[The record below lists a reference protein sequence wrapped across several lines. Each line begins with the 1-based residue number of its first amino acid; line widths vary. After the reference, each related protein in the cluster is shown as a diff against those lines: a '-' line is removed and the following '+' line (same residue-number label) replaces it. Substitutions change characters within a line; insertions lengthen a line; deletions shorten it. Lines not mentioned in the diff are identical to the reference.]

1 MFRGYRLSLLLL
13 DRLVFSLLLR
23 RLFLRCLRR
32 FIAHSLS
39 LARKR
44 VCRGGY
50 SVLCRRTSFFK
61 SAPIVRF
68 DWTSGVAR
76 STFDVLMA
84 QTSAVVIASANNLS
98 VKYGHQ
104 VVLDGATIAFME
116 GEHIGLVGR
125 NGSGKSTFLQIAA
138 GVAHP
143 DSGEFSCRRDL
154 VTGYMPQISGLDDA
168 ATVHANILSGA
179 QRILDLIA
187 EYERVPGD
195 SPLSATLL
203 DQIGEADGWNLEHR
217 IKSLITNLHAPE
229 SDRVVGTLSGGEK
242 RRVALCRAL
251 IARPDFLIL
260 DEPTNHLDTG
270 SIEWLEDF
278 LARYAGTCLFVTHD
292 RYFLDRVATRIVELS
307 RGQFISYDGNYTD
320 YLLARV
326 QRQAVEEMQEHKRQK
341 FLKRELQWVRK
352 APRARRTKSVDR
364 VERYFEMAAQEAPET
379 EIDVELIIPT
389 PPKLA
394 NRIIELTDVSVE
406 LGGRTLFQNVNLN
419 LVAGERLGVV
429 GRNGLGKTSLLKVI
443 LQELPAASGGVEIGA
458 RTQIN
463 YVDQNRLLLDDA
475 KTVWEEVGSGGEHV
489 TLGEQSITLRAYLR
503 RFLFSEERIN
513 TKISQLSGGE
523 RSRVLLAKI
532 LKRGGNVLILDEP
545 TNDLDLGTLRLL
557 EEALVAFG
565 GCVIVVSHDR
575 YFLNRVCT
583 SILAFE
589 GEGRVAY
596 SVGNYDYYL
605 EKRSALS
612 SARDSNPAPAAVAAE
627 PKKSKQKPR
636 KLKWKE
642 EREWESMETNIL
654 AAENEVSD
662 LEATFSAPD
671 VYAKPRAEISDLET
685 QLKTAR
691 DKVAHLYARWHEL
704 ELLHGVRSIED

>member
-1 MFRGYRLSLLLL
+1 MA
-13 DRLVFSLLLR
+13 D
-23 RLFLRCLRR
+23 
-32 FIAHSLS
+32 
-39 LARKR
+39 
-44 VCRGGY
+44 
-50 SVLCRRTSFFK
+50 TS
-61 SAPIVRF
+61 SA
-68 DWTSGVAR
+68 
-76 STFDVLMA
+76 
-84 QTSAVVIASANNLS
+84 VIASANNLS
-98 VKYGHQ
+98 VKYGIH
-104 VVLDGATIAFME
+104 VVLDGATIAFTE

-125 NGSGKSTFLQIAA
+125 NGSGKSTFLSIAA
-138 GVAHP
+138 GVTQA
-143 DSGEFSCRRDL
+143 DSGEFTWRRDL
-154 VTGYMPQISGLDDA
+154 VTGYMPQVSGLDDA

-251 IARPDFLIL
+251 LARPDFLIL

-341 FLKRELQWVRK
+341 FLKRELQWVRR

-364 VERYFEMAAQEAPET
+364 VERYFEMAAQEAPEA
-379 EIDVELIIPT
+379 ELDVELIIPT

-394 NRIIELTDVSVE
+394 NRVIELREVSVE
-406 LGGRTLFQNVNLN
+406 LGGRTLFQDVNLN

-429 GRNGLGKTSLLKVI
+429 GRNGLGKSSLLKVI
-443 LQELPAASGGVEIGA
+443 LQELPVASGAVEIGA

-503 RFLFSEERIN
+503 RFLFSEDRIN

-532 LKRGGNVLILDEP
+532 LKRGGNVLMLDEP

-589 GEGRVAY
+589 GEGRVVY
-596 SVGNYDYYL
+596 RVGNYDYYL
-605 EKRSALS
+605 EKRGAVSP
-612 SARDSNPAPAAVAAE
+612 ARESTPVPAVVAGQR
-627 PKKSKQKPR
+627 KKSGKEKPR

-642 EREWESMETNIL
+642 EREWESMEANIL
-654 AAENEVSD
+654 AAEDEVLE
-662 LEATFSAPD
+662 LEATFAAPD
-671 VYAKPRAEISDLET
+671 FYAKPRAEIFDLET

-704 ELLHGVRSIED
+704 ELLQSVPSP

>member
-1 MFRGYRLSLLLL
+1 
-13 DRLVFSLLLR
+13 VA
-23 RLFLRCLRR
+23 
-32 FIAHSLS
+32 I
-39 LARKR
+39 
-44 VCRGGY
+44 
-50 SVLCRRTSFFK
+50 T
-61 SAPIVRF
+61 RF
-68 DWTSGVAR
+68 DWTAGVAR

-98 VKYGHQ
+98 VKYGTQ
-104 VVLDGATIAFME
+104 VVLDGATIAFTE

-138 GVAHP
+138 GVAQP
-143 DSGEFSCRRDL
+143 DSGEFSCRREL
-154 VTGYMPQISGLDDA
+154 VTGYMPQVSGLNDA

-203 DQIGEADGWNLEHR
+203 DRIGEADGWNLEHR

-251 IARPDFLIL
+251 LARPDFLIL

-320 YLLARV
+320 YLIARV

-364 VERYFEMAAQEAPET
+364 VERYFEMAAQEGPEA
-379 EIDVELIIPT
+379 ELDVELIIPT

-406 LGGRTLFQNVNLN
+406 LGGRTLFQHVNLN

-429 GRNGLGKTSLLKVI
+429 GHNGLGKTSLLKVI
-443 LQELPAASGGVEIGA
+443 LQELPAASGVVEIGA

-475 KTVWEEVGSGGEHV
+475 KTVWEEIGSGGENV

-532 LKRGGNVLILDEP
+532 LKRGGNVLMLDEP

-557 EEALVAFG
+557 EEALIAFG

-605 EKRSALS
+605 ERRSALS
-612 SARDSNPAPAAVAAE
+612 SARDSNPAPAEVTAE
-627 PKKSKQKPR
+627 PKKSKEKPR

-642 EREWESMETNIL
+642 EREWESMEANIL
-654 AAENEVSD
+654 AAETEVSD
-662 LEATFSAPD
+662 LEATFAAPD
-671 VYAKPRAEISDLET
+671 FYAKPRVEIFDLET

-704 ELLHGVRSIED
+704 ELLQGVCSDKKSGIISDPK

>member
-1 MFRGYRLSLLLL
+1 M
-13 DRLVFSLLLR
+13 
-23 RLFLRCLRR
+23 
-32 FIAHSLS
+32 AEN
-39 LARKR
+39 
-44 VCRGGY
+44 
-50 SVLCRRTSFFK
+50 
-61 SAPIVRF
+61 
-68 DWTSGVAR
+68 SGAI
-76 STFDVLMA
+76 
-84 QTSAVVIASANNLS
+84 IASANNLS
-98 VKYGHQ
+98 VKYGTQ
-104 VVLDGATIAFME
+104 VVLDGATIALTE
-116 GEHIGLVGR
+116 NEHIGLVGR

-138 GVAHP
+138 GVAHA
-143 DSGEFSCRRDL
+143 DSGEFTYRKDL
-154 VTGYMPQISGLDDA
+154 VTGYMPQVSGLDDA
-168 ATVHANILSGA
+168 ATVHANILGGA

-251 IARPDFLIL
+251 LARPDFLIL

-320 YLLARV
+320 YLLARA
-326 QRQAVEEMQEHKRQK
+326 QRIAVEEAQEHQRQK

-364 VERYFEMAAQEAPET
+364 VERYFEMAAQEGPEA
-379 EIDVELIIPT
+379 ELDVELIIPT

-394 NRIIELTDVSVE
+394 NRVIELKDVSLE

-419 LVAGERLGVV
+419 LVAGERLGIV
-429 GRNGLGKTSLLKVI
+429 GRNGLGKSSLLKVI
-443 LQELPAASGGVEIGA
+443 LQELPVASGEVEIGA
-458 RTQIN
+458 RTGIN
-463 YVDQNRLLLDDA
+463 YVDQNRLLLDDE

-503 RFLFSEERIN
+503 RFLFSEDRIN

-532 LKRGGNVLILDEP
+532 LKRGGNVLMLDEP

-589 GEGRVAY
+589 GEGRVVY
-596 SVGNYDYYL
+596 HVGNYDYYL
-605 EKRSALS
+605 ERRGALDVV
-612 SARDSNPAPAAVAAE
+612 RNSNPPPAATPE
-627 PKKSKQKPR
+627 QTKSKDKLR

-642 EREWESMETNIL
+642 EREWESMEANIL
-654 AAENEVSD
+654 SAENEVSD
-662 LEATFSAPD
+662 LQARFAEPD
-671 VYAKPRAEISDLET
+671 FYAKPRSEIFDLET

-691 DKVAHLYARWHEL
+691 DKVAHLYTRWQEL
-704 ELLHGVRSIED
+704 ELLQSVPSP

>member
-1 MFRGYRLSLLLL
+1 M
-13 DRLVFSLLLR
+13 
-23 RLFLRCLRR
+23 
-32 FIAHSLS
+32 
-39 LARKR
+39 
-44 VCRGGY
+44 
-50 SVLCRRTSFFK
+50 
-61 SAPIVRF
+61 
-68 DWTSGVAR
+68 R
-76 STFDVLMA
+76 STFEVPMA
-84 QTSAVVIASANNLS
+84 ETSAAVIASANNLS
-98 VKYGHQ
+98 VKYGAQ
-104 VVLDGATIAFME
+104 VVLDGATIAFTE

-138 GVAHP
+138 GVARA

-154 VTGYMPQISGLDDA
+154 VTGYMPQVSGLDDTT
-168 ATVHANILSGA
+168 TVHANILNGA

-203 DQIGEADGWNLEHR
+203 DQIIQADGWNLEHR

-229 SDRVVGTLSGGEK
+229 SDRIVGTLSGGEK

-251 IARPDFLIL
+251 LARPDFLIL

-341 FLKRELQWVRK
+341 FLKRELQWVRR

-364 VERYFEMAAQEAPET
+364 VERYFEMAAQEAPEA
-379 EIDVELIIPT
+379 ELDVELIIPT

-394 NRIIELTDVSVE
+394 NRVIELREVSVE
-406 LGGRTLFQNVNLN
+406 LGGRTLFQDVNLN

-429 GRNGLGKTSLLKVI
+429 GRNGLGKSSLLKVI
-443 LQELPAASGGVEIGA
+443 LQELPVASGAVEIGA

-503 RFLFSEERIN
+503 RFLFSEDRIN

-532 LKRGGNVLILDEP
+532 LKRGGNVLMLDEP

-589 GEGRVAY
+589 GEGRVVY
-596 SVGNYDYYL
+596 RVGNYDYYL
-605 EKRSALS
+605 EKRGAVSP
-612 SARDSNPAPAAVAAE
+612 ARESTPVPAVVAGQR
-627 PKKSKQKPR
+627 KKSGKEKPR

-642 EREWESMETNIL
+642 EREWESMEANIL
-654 AAENEVSD
+654 AAEDEVLE
-662 LEATFSAPD
+662 LEATFAAPD
-671 VYAKPRAEISDLET
+671 FYAKPRAEIFDLET

-704 ELLHGVRSIED
+704 ELLQSVPSP

>member
-1 MFRGYRLSLLLL
+1 M
-13 DRLVFSLLLR
+13 
-23 RLFLRCLRR
+23 
-32 FIAHSLS
+32 AE
-39 LARKR
+39 
-44 VCRGGY
+44 
-50 SVLCRRTSFFK
+50 TST
-61 SAPIVRF
+61 A
-68 DWTSGVAR
+68 
-76 STFDVLMA
+76 
-84 QTSAVVIASANNLS
+84 VIASANNLS
-98 VKYGHQ
+98 VKYGTQ
-104 VVLDGATIAFME
+104 VLLDGATIAFRE

-138 GVAHP
+138 GVAEA
-143 DSGEFSCRRDL
+143 DSGEFTRRRDL
-154 VTGYMPQISGLDDA
+154 VTGYMPQLSGLNDA

-187 EYERVPGD
+187 EYERAPAD

-203 DQIGEADGWNLEHR
+203 DQIIQADGWNLEHR

-229 SDRVVGTLSGGEK
+229 SDHVVGTLSGGEK

-251 IARPDFLIL
+251 LARPDFLIL

-278 LARYAGTCLFVTHD
+278 LARYTGTCLFVTHD

-307 RGQFISYDGNYTD
+307 RGEFISYDGNYTD

-326 QRQAVEEMQEHKRQK
+326 RRQAVEEMQEHKRQK
-341 FLKRELQWVRK
+341 FLKRELQWVRR

-364 VERYFEMAAQEAPET
+364 VERYFEMAAQETPEI
-379 EIDVELIIPT
+379 ELEVELIIPT

-394 NRIIELTDVSVE
+394 NRIIELRDVSVE
-406 LGGRTLFQNVNLN
+406 LGGRTLFYHVNLN
-419 LVAGERLGVV
+419 LAAGERLGVV
-429 GRNGLGKTSLLKVI
+429 GRNGLGKSSLLKVI
-443 LQELPAASGGVEIGA
+443 LQELPAASGAVEIGA

-463 YVDQNRLLLDDA
+463 YVDQNRLLLDDE
-475 KTVWEEVGSGGEHV
+475 KTVWEEVGCGGENV

-513 TKISQLSGGE
+513 TRISQLSGGE

-532 LKRGGNVLILDEP
+532 LKRGGNVLMLDEP

-589 GEGRVAY
+589 GEGRVVY
-596 SVGNYDYYL
+596 HVGNYDYYL
-605 EKRSALS
+605 EKRGAPGPV
-612 SARDSNPAPAAVAAE
+612 RDSYPVPARATAE
-627 PKKSKQKPR
+627 QTKSKDKPR

-654 AAENEVSD
+654 SAENEVSD
-662 LEATFSAPD
+662 LESTFAAPD
-671 VYAKPRAEISDLET
+671 FYAKPRWGFSSW
-685 QLKTAR
+685 R
-691 DKVAHLYARWHEL
+691 RN
-704 ELLHGVRSIED
+704 